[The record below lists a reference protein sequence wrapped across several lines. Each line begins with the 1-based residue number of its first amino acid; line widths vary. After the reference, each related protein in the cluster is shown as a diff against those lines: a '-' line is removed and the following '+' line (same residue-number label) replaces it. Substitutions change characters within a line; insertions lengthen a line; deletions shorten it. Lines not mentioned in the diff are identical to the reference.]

1 MCRSHPHAGHHA
13 HGLDP
18 DCGCGSRRGFDRFE
32 HHHWSGDDPAG
43 GFGVRRPLRF
53 LAWKLGL
60 DEPQVEQLAAIIH
73 ELKTERAQ
81 AAVDD
86 RRALTL
92 YADAVRA
99 ESFDAAKAAEASRL
113 RVESEERLQKQVAD
127 ALGRMHGLLEGEQRN
142 RLAYLL
148 RTGTLVM

>member
-1 MCRSHPHAGHHA
+1 MCQSHHA
-13 HGLDP
+13 REGHG
-18 DCGCGSRRGFDRFE
+18 CGCGTEGRGE
-32 HHHWSGDDPAG
+32 HTPHHHYWAGDEG

-60 DEPQVEQLAAIIH
+60 SEPQTEQFAAVIQ

-86 RRALTL
+86 RRALAL
-92 YADAVRA
+92 FADAA
-99 ESFDAAKAAEASRL
+99 AGDAFDAAKAAEGVRL
-113 RVESEERLQKQVAD
+113 RVQSGERLQQRVAD
-127 ALGRMHGLLEGEQRN
+127 SLARMHALLDAGQRA

-148 RTGTLVM
+148 RTGTLAV

>member
-1 MCRSHPHAGHHA
+1 MCH
-13 HGLDP
+13 
-18 DCGCGSRRGFDRFE
+18 GSREHRDRGDEPQARHE
-32 HHHWSGDDPAG
+32 HTAHHHYWAGEEFAG

-60 DEPQVEQLAAIIH
+60 AEPQLEKFAALIN

-86 RRALTL
+86 RRALTSL
-92 YADAVRA
+92 ADAA
-99 ESFDAAKAAEASRL
+99 AGETFDTAKAAEATKL
-113 RVESEERLQKQVAD
+113 RVESAARVQQRVVD
-127 ALGRMHGLLEGEQRN
+127 ALAAMHAVLDAEQRG

-148 RTGTLVM
+148 RTGALVM

>member
-1 MCRSHPHAGHHA
+1 MCHGTRAHH
-13 HGLDP
+13 
-18 DCGCGSRRGFDRFE
+18 DCGCAPQARHEQSAHR
-32 HHHWSGDDPAG
+32 HYAAGDDFAA

-53 LAWKLGL
+53 LAWKLEL
-60 DEPQVEQLAAIIH
+60 SEPQVTRFAAIIN

-92 YADAVRA
+92 LAEAVSGEVFGTA
-99 ESFDAAKAAEASRL
+99 QAAEATRL
-113 RVESEERLQKQVAD
+113 RLEGAARLQQRVTDSLGAMHTVLD
-127 ALGRMHGLLEGEQRN
+127 AEQRA

-148 RTGTLVM
+148 QTGTLVM

>member
-1 MCRSHPHAGHHA
+1 MC
-13 HGLDP
+13 HGTREHSG
-18 DCGCGSRRGFDRFE
+18 CGCGSHARQE
-32 HHHWSGDDPAG
+32 HTAHHHYMPGEDASG

-53 LAWKLGL
+53 LAWKLEL
-60 DEPQVEQLAAIIH
+60 TEPQLARFAEVIN

-81 AAVDD
+81 TAVDD

-92 YADAVRA
+92 LA
-99 ESFDAAKAAEASRL
+99 EAAIGDEFNASKAAEATKL
-113 RVESEERLQKQVAD
+113 RTESAQRLQQRVAESLAQMHAVLD
-127 ALGRMHGLLEGEQRN
+127 AEQRA